1 MGEKVRESTAFDG
14 EINKKEAVLF
24 AK

>member
-14 EINKKEAVLF
+14 EINKKGAVLF